1 METEK
6 KSRRKQRKQVNKE
19 ETDIELAEVEKKEE
33 VKVIDDGDNKTWT
46 ESEKSSPERLRR
58 KKKSRKSRFSSG
70 HWEEE

>member
-33 VKVIDDGDNKTWT
+33 VKVIDEGDNKTWT
-46 ESEKSSPERLRR
+46 ESEQKTQTFISLHIGN
-58 KKKSRKSRFSSG
+58 SG
-70 HWEEE
+70 NVR